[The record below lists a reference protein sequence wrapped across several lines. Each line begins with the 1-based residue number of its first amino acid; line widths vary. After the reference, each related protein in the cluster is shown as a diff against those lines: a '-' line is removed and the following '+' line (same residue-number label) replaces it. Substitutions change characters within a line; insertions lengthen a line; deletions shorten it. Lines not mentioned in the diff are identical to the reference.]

1 MAIIDTQ
8 RNVVV
13 VRIVYEGPP
22 LSGKTTSIHAL
33 SNLLGRT
40 TEVFSLAA
48 SAGPPL
54 DLDWMEYIGGFFRG
68 YSISCQII
76 SLPGQ
81 LPVEACRHF
90 LLRSADAVIF
100 VLDASEENPEIP
112 LIYFKNLRDI
122 LAQNVDT
129 PAVKTLIQANK
140 QDKTNV
146 LPVTQW
152 QARFFKD
159 YPEVRVIETT
169 ATLAKGIR
177 ESFVFAVRF
186 AIDRASELLATGQ
199 LAYDKFDLIDKQE
212 LLLTLQNMLATDVQ
226 KTSAIILKPEPV
238 IEDALSNHHL
248 VNEVVNHE
256 ETSVTV
262 VEAETT
268 SHYQTDLATVIIPTV
283 PAPAVNQEEV
293 EEILTIPESV
303 VIMEIIAEEATAVTE
318 NSRPML
324 IEDTPTVLAPAI
336 IPDVVEETLTPLE
349 SEVILDVNAEKA
361 TATEIP
367 TPTIMAT
374 VIAET
379 SPVPTPAVILEEV
392 EETFTRLDDPLLMLD
407 LMAEETA
414 VPEDQIIITT
424 ASMEEEELEQAD
436 HTIAAAVMTTE
447 IEPWFETNE
456 FEITSVEELEQADH
470 TIAAAIMTTEIEPE
484 LETNEFEMTSA
495 NDTHSGLSDIQLM
508 EISEALEMPI
518 LETPSGPT
526 FAQIDTPRQWLWPPY
541 RGRKI
546 LNDFWQQNL
555 FPPILSPEKIW
566 IIQAGQQWRGFSK
579 EEWQYTNAQDSRLA
593 WRTQLLWHLHATPIL
608 AEQRAII
615 VNPQDWRVWQI
626 VANQIS
632 LTEQLYQIW
641 QQGIPSQIALETFRA
656 ATRYLDILQQASH
669 YPVSLALT
677 LEQWGVTTQGQLVYL
692 GWLEAGYAKKLTVD
706 TATLAEMVKSE
717 LAQVIRHTLSAV
729 SLDLTAVIHELKEM
743 EGFEQQYLLE
753 MLVELFAN
761 S

>member
-40 TEVFSLAA
+40 TEVFSLEA
-48 SAGPPL
+48 SSGPPL
-54 DLDWMEYIGGFFRG
+54 DLDWMEYVGGFFRG

-90 LLRSADAVIF
+90 LLRGADAVIF

-112 LIYFKNLRDI
+112 LIYFKNLQDI
-122 LAQNVDT
+122 LAQNIDT
-129 PAVKTLIQANK
+129 PPVKTIIQANK

-146 LPVTQW
+146 VGQW

-186 AIDRASELLATGQ
+186 AIDRASELLAKGQ
-199 LAYDKFDLIDKQE
+199 LAFDKFDLIDKQK
-212 LLLTLQNMLATDVQ
+212 LLFTLQDILGTDHL
-226 KTSAIILKPEPV
+226 KITETGAIILKPEPV
-238 IEDALSNHHL
+238 IEGTLSNLNL
-248 VNEVVNHE
+248 VNDVVNSA
-256 ETSVTV
+256 ETLVTV
-262 VEAETT
+262 VGAETT
-268 SHYQTDLATVIIPTV
+268 SLNQTVMATILVDTPTV
-283 PAPAVNQEEV
+283 PAPAVILAEV
-293 EEILTIPESV
+293 EETLTIPESAIILD
-303 VIMEIIAEEATAVTE
+303 VITEEEATV
-318 NSRPML
+318 
-324 IEDTPTVLAPAI
+324 IEIPAPTV
-336 IPDVVEETLTPLE
+336 
-349 SEVILDVNAEKA
+349 
-361 TATEIP
+361 
-367 TPTIMAT
+367 MAT
-374 VIAET
+374 VIEET
-379 SPVPTPAVILEEV
+379 PTLPTPAVILEEV
-392 EETFTRLDDPLLMLD
+392 EETFTLPDAPPIIRD
-407 LMAEETA
+407 LIAEETA

-424 ASMEEEELEQAD
+424 ASMEEEELEPAD
-436 HTIAAAVMTTE
+436 YAIAAEIMTTE

-456 FEITSVEELEQADH
+456 FEMTSAEELEPAAY
-470 TIAAAIMTTEIEPE
+470 TIAAEIITTEIEP
-484 LETNEFEMTSA
+484 LFKTNEFEMTSA
-495 NDTHSGLSDIQLM
+495 NDTHSGLSDTQLM
-508 EISEALEMPI
+508 EISEALDMPI
-518 LETPSGPT
+518 LETSIDPT

-546 LNDFWQQNL
+546 LNDFWHQNL
-555 FPPILSPEKIW
+555 FPPMLSPEKIW

-593 WRTQLLWHLHATPIL
+593 WRTQLLWHLHATPVL

-626 VANQIS
+626 ATNQVS
-632 LTEQLYQIW
+632 LSEQLYQIW

-677 LEQWGVTTQGQLVYL
+677 LEQWGVTTRGQLVYL
-692 GWLEAGYAKKLTVD
+692 GWLEEGYAKKLTVD
-706 TATLAEMVKSE
+706 TATLTEMVKSE
-717 LAQVIRHTLSAV
+717 LARIIRHTLSSA
-729 SLDLTAVIHELKEM
+729 SLDLTAVIHELKEI

-753 MLVELFAN
+753 MLVELLAD

>member
-48 SAGPPL
+48 PSGPPL

-146 LPVTQW
+146 VEQW
-152 QARFFKD
+152 PARFFKD

-186 AIDRASELLATGQ
+186 AIDRASELLAKGQ
-199 LAYDKFDLIDKQE
+199 LAYDQFDLIDKQE

-238 IEDALSNHHL
+238 FEDTLSNLNL
-248 VNEVVNHE
+248 VNEVDHTE
-256 ETSVTV
+256 ETLVTV

-268 SHYQTDLATVIIPTV
+268 SHHQTDLATVIIPTV
-283 PAPAVNQEEV
+283 PVATVIPAAV
-293 EEILTIPESV
+293 EETLTVPESTG
-303 VIMEIIAEEATAVTE
+303 IMDVIAEEAPAVIE
-318 NSRPML
+318 NSTPML
-324 IEDTPTVLAPAI
+324 IEDTPTVPAPAI
-336 IPDVVEETLTPLE
+336 IPDVVEESLAPLE
-349 SEVILDVNAEKA
+349 TTVILEVNAAPA
-361 TATEIP
+361 TATEMP
-367 TPTIMAT
+367 TLTFMASVIEETLT
-374 VIAET
+374 VPA
-379 SPVPTPAVILEEV
+379 PAVILEEV
-392 EETFTRLDDPLLMLD
+392 EETFTRLADPPLMLD

-424 ASMEEEELEQAD
+424 ASLEEEELEPAEQ
-436 HTIAAAVMTTE
+436 TIAAEIMTTE
-447 IEPWFETNE
+447 IEPW
-456 FEITSVEELEQADH
+456 LD
-470 TIAAAIMTTEIEPE
+470 
-484 LETNEFEMTSA
+484 TNEFEMTSA
-495 NDTHSGLSDIQLM
+495 NDNHSGLSDIQLM
-508 EISEALEMPI
+508 EIAEALEMPI

-526 FAQIDTPRQWLWPPY
+526 FAPIDTPRQWLWPPY

-546 LNDFWQQNL
+546 LNDLWQQHL

-615 VNPQDWRVWQI
+615 INPQDWRVWQI

-706 TATLAEMVKSE
+706 TTTLAEMVKSE
-717 LAQVIRHTLSAV
+717 LAQVIRQTLSSV

-753 MLVELFAN
+753 MLVEWFAN